1 MIRDPQ
7 TSRPPIVAGDVT
19 GKGLKETMLVALVV
33 GAIRMAAEI
42 NSEPLFWPG
51 RRHQRHRRHP
61 HDSARICCCLTE
73 AGSPRFRKRY

>member
-42 NSEPLFWPG
+42 NSEQLFLA
-51 RRHQRHRRHP
+51 RKTT
-61 HDSARICCCLTE
+61 SA
-73 AGSPRFRKRY
+73 SPAR

>member
-7 TSRPPIVAGDVT
+7 TCSLPIVAGDVT

-42 NSEPLFWPG
+42 NSEQLFLA
-51 RRHQRHRRHP
+51 RKTT
-61 HDSARICCCLTE
+61 SA
-73 AGSPRFRKRY
+73 SPAR